1 MAPGEIYSPPSV
13 QFSYE
18 PLRFAKL
25 ISCDLVAG
33 LVAGSLVTPVISAVD
48 RALAESASGVN
59 RLWPSFFGSLR
70 EYASKP
76 ITYVTGPQ
84 FLYVLLIYGGTYVTA
99 NVVETACSMTK
110 KDPAAIK
117 WAATSTVNT
126 TTCIVKDTAFARMF
140 GASVP
145 TNVPKGAYA
154 AWLSRDFISMGVFFT
169 LPPLVGEQISHMTGS
184 KENGYYA
191 AQIGL
196 PLLLQTIT
204 GPIHLLGYDIY
215 NRPNA
220 NVGQRIQFLK
230 KDYWKNVSIR
240 MVRMAPPWSF
250 GTIGNREIR
259 RSMQK
264 FLGVYRKRK
273 SVKVVYQMSG

>member
-1 MAPGEIYSPPSV
+1 METT
-13 QFSYE
+13 
-18 PLRFAKL
+18 
-25 ISCDLVAG
+25 C
-33 LVAGSLVTPVISAVD
+33 SLAD
-48 RALAESASGVN
+48 
-59 RLWPSFFGSLR
+59 
-70 EYASKP
+70 
-76 ITYVTGPQ
+76 
-84 FLYVLLIYGGTYVTA
+84 
-99 NVVETACSMTK
+99 

-126 TTCIVKDTAFARMF
+126 STCILKDSAFARMF
-140 GASVP
+140 GATVP
-145 TNVPKGAYA
+145 TNVPAGAYA

-169 LPPLVGEQISHMTGS
+169 LPPLIGEKIQHLTGS
-184 KENGYYA
+184 KESGYYA

-215 NRPNA
+215 NRPNGT
-220 NVGQRIQFLK
+220 VSQRIQFLR

-259 RSMQK
+259 KRMQN
-264 FLGVYRKRK
+264 FLNVDATAKP
-273 SVKVVYQMSG
+273 KVVYHMSG